1 VVLGSLAGAQPVGS
15 SAGPELPADVV
26 AMLEGVEGWLS
37 DDQAQRL
44 YERARAVAPGGTIL
58 EIGSYRGRSTIV
70 LARAANRSVRVV
82 AVDPHAGNDRGPQQI
97 HGSAQEG
104 EADRRA
110 FEANLVRA
118 GVAERV
124 EHVRE
129 PSARALRAVNGDVDL
144 LYVDGAH
151 RLVPALGDLRGW
163 GARVRPSGAMLVHDA
178 FASVGVTMAILA
190 HLVLGRSFV
199 YVGRSRSL
207 AEYRRVGDPLRG
219 WARAANAGRQL
230 AELPWFAR
238 NVAIKLALVAGLRRL
253 AAALGHRGRDPWPY

>member
-1 VVLGSLAGAQPVGS
+1 MPLAGTKPVGG
-15 SAGPELPADVV
+15 SAGRELPADVTGS
-26 AMLEGVEGWLS
+26 LEGVEGWLS

-70 LARAANRSVRVV
+70 LARAATEGVRVL

-104 EADRRA
+104 ETDRQA
-110 FEANLVRA
+110 FEANLARA

-129 PSARALRAVNGDVDL
+129 PSARALGAVSGEVDL

-151 RLVPALGDLRGW
+151 RFAPARGDLRGW
-163 GARVRPSGAMLVHDA
+163 GARVRPGGAMLVHDA
-178 FASVGVTMAILA
+178 FASVGVTMAIVA
-190 HLVLGRSFV
+190 QLVLGRSFV

-207 AEYRRVGDPLRG
+207 AEYRRVDDPLRG
-219 WARAANAGRQL
+219 RAWAANAGRQL

-253 AAALGHRGRDPWPY
+253 AAAFGHRADDPWPY